1 MGKNCIELDDNRA
14 ELMKQTQG
22 ILKVST
28 PGQGLTEITKK
39 ISQWV
44 DIQNISVGLLT
55 IYIRHTSA
63 SLVVQENADPSV
75 VQDLEA
81 YFKKLV
87 PEDLSLYSHT
97 VEGPD
102 DMPAHIKGALTDT
115 SFSVPITNKQMV
127 LGTWQGIFVFE
138 HRYRPHLREVI
149 LHLSGMVDNKCD

>member
-28 PGQGLTEITKK
+28 PGQGLTEITKQ

-63 SLVVQENADPSV
+63 SLVV
-75 VQDLEA
+75 
-81 YFKKLV
+81 
-87 PEDLSLYSHT
+87 H
-97 VEGPD
+97 
-102 DMPAHIKGALTDT
+102 
-115 SFSVPITNKQMV
+115 
-127 LGTWQGIFVFE
+127 
-138 HRYRPHLREVI
+138 
-149 LHLSGMVDNKCD
+149 